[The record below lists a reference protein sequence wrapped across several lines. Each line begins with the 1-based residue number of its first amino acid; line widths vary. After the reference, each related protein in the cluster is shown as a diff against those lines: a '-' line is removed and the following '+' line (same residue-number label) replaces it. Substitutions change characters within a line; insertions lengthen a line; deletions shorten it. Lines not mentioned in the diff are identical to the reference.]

1 MIKFNFELVLK
12 KLINFITYCII
23 LNSTIIYTINYIKE
37 NRISSMLKLEKTKR
51 LELYDKNNS

>member
-12 KLINFITYCII
+12 KLINFITFCIN

-37 NRISSMLKLEKTKR
+37 NRISSMLKLEKTKG
-51 LELYDKNNS
+51 